1 MFNKLIITIAIT
13 SILQAVINII
23 APENH
28 ARSIII
34 SATNIIFSSAIFLEI
49 FAIITNVLKL

>member
-13 SILQAVINII
+13 AILQAIINII
-23 APENH
+23 APENY

-34 SATNIIFSSAIFLEI
+34 SATNIIFSSAIFLEV

>member
-34 SATNIIFSSAIFLEI
+34 SVTNIIFSSAIFLEI
-49 FAIITNVLKL
+49 FAIITSVLKL